1 MTQLQRRQ
9 FGKLLAASL
18 TSTIVAE
25 ISSKALAQNSKNSDP
40 DIFGVNV
47 VPRESNAQNRE
58 NQTPPVELKTAKLK
72 NKEVLSNVKTPSLS
86 VDNPSTV
93 PKKSQAIFSAE
104 SDRITKAIV
113 DGDQNIVVS
122 TVSSGK
128 DGNQNYLL
136 IATGS
141 PKNPKFR
148 SKKILGLE
156 NPNQTVESLLRVPG
170 TKNQLLCLVA
180 NRGIPPF
187 YFAIINSQT
196 GRISSKDELD
206 LPELNLNHRYANLCK
221 DSKGNIFATET
232 ASEIGTR
239 LISFNLKEKAS
250 LTGKVKINRLTPLK
264 LEDGSTTAND
274 VDDLA
279 ISPSD
284 ELYALYTDNSAKDKA
299 LKSLLKVEVKTGKME
314 VINKLPFQK
323 FGFSV

>member
-25 ISSKALAQNSKNSDP
+25 ISSKALAQNSDP
-40 DIFGVNV
+40 EIFGVTA

-86 VDNPSTV
+86 VDNSSV
-93 PKKSQAIFSAE
+93 VDKKSQAISRAE
-104 SDRITKAIV
+104 SNDRITKAIK
-113 DGDQNIVVS
+113 DGKDKIVIS
-122 TVSSGK
+122 TVFSAK

-141 PKNPKFR
+141 PKNPKFS
-148 SKKILGLE
+148 SKKVVGLKS
-156 NPNQTVESLLRVPG
+156 PNQTIESLLSLSN
-170 TKNQLLCLVA
+170 NQLLCLVA
-180 NRGIPPF
+180 YHGIPPF
-187 YFAIINSQT
+187 SFAIINSQT
-196 GRISSKDELD
+196 GRITSKDELD
-206 LPELNLNHRYANLCK
+206 LPELNLNNRYANLCQ

-232 ASEIGTR
+232 GSEVGTR

-250 LTGKVKINRLTPLK
+250 LTGKVKINTLTPLK
-264 LEDGSTTAND
+264 LKDGSTTAND

-279 ISPSD
+279 ISPLND
-284 ELYALYTDNSAKDKA
+284 ELYALATDNSAKDKA
-299 LKSLLKVEVKTGKME
+299 LKSLLKVELKTGNME
-314 VINKLPFQK
+314 LINSLPFQK